1 MTTIGQEIP
10 IATRRRKDKLMLAAC
25 LGATT
30 LAVTVLSVLLL
41 SIFVQG
47 ASSLSWSFL
56 TSFASRKPAQ
66 AGILSPLMGS
76 LWVCAICALVAIPV
90 GIATAIYLEEYARR
104 SRLRNFIQLNI
115 SNLSGVPSIVY
126 GILALAAFGRCFGAI
141 SADDPL
147 SLGDPDGFFYLQ
159 LPFGRSVLAGGL
171 TLSLVILP
179 IMIIAAQEALRA
191 VPPSLRQAAL
201 ALGSTRWQM
210 VWKVTLPSAM
220 PTMMTGAILSMSR
233 AIGEAAPLL
242 VVGGVLLL
250 FSVPENLM
258 SDFTVLPLQIYNWA
272 GRPQAEFHKIAAA
285 AIIVQLAVLLAF
297 NAVAII
303 IRRKLQRPL
312 QS

>member
-1 MTTIGQEIP
+1 
-10 IATRRRKDKLMLAAC
+10 MLVAC

-30 LAVTVLSVLLL
+30 LAVTVLSALLI
-41 SIFVQG
+41 SIFIQG
-47 ASSLSWSFL
+47 ISSLNWNFI

-66 AGILSPLMGS
+66 AGIIAPLMGS
-76 LWVCAICALVAIPV
+76 IWVCTICAIVAIPV

-104 SRLRNFIQLNI
+104 SKLRGFIQLNI

-126 GILALAAFGRCFGAI
+126 GILALAAFGRCFGAFT
-141 SADDPL
+141 ADETL
-147 SLGDPDGFFYLQ
+147 SIGNPESLFYLQ

-171 TLSLVILP
+171 TLALVILP

-191 VPPSLRQAAL
+191 VPASLRQAAL
-201 ALGSTRWQM
+201 ALGSTKWQV
-210 VWKVTLPSAM
+210 VWRVTLPAAL

-272 GRPQAEFHKIAAA
+272 GRPQTDFHKIAAA
-285 AIIVQLAVLLAF
+285 AIIVQLGVLLAF
-297 NAVAII
+297 NAIAIL
-303 IRRKLQRPL
+303 IRQKLQRPL